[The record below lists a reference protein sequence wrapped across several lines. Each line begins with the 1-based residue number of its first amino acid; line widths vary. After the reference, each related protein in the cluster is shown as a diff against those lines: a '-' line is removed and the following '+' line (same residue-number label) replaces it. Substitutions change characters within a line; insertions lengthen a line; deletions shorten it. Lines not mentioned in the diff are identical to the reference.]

1 MTTGTNLNPIQL
13 IFAVGR
19 VAMATQ
25 LIYTHTHTE
34 RIGNPIHVN
43 PLSLSFET
51 LSSGEPSFISFR

>member
-43 PLSLSFET
+43 PLSLSFKT
-51 LSSGEPSFISFR
+51 